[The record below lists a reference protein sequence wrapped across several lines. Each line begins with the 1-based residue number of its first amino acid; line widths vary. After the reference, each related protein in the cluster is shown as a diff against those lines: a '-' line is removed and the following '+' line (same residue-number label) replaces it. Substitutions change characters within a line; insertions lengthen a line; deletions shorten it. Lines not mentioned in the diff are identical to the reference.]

1 VAAGELD
8 VYSHPRGMKLQVSG
22 SSSPEPE
29 PEGPVVTWR
38 PPLIVSWLLVWRP
51 KRPARSRS
59 QSMSSSRCTLAV
71 ESASAV
77 SMRAIWH
84 AKPRPVKRAAK
95 HPCCFHN
102 NRHHP
107 SPFDSPAPHIKWNGI
122 LPFFGAIVGLQL
134 ELSRR
139 SRTPSAT
146 NLSYY
151 GTISQSLYCSQ

>member
-1 VAAGELD
+1 
-8 VYSHPRGMKLQVSG
+8 MKLRVLG
-22 SSSPEPE
+22 LSSSEPE

-38 PPLIVSWLLVWRP
+38 PPLIVPWLLVWRP

-84 AKPRPVKRAAK
+84 TKPRPVKRAAK
-95 HPCCFHN
+95 HPC
-102 NRHHP
+102 RHHP
-107 SPFDSPAPHIKWNGI
+107 SPFNSRAPHIKGNGI

-146 NLSYY
+146 NLSYR
-151 GTISQSLYCSQ
+151 GTISQSPYCSQ